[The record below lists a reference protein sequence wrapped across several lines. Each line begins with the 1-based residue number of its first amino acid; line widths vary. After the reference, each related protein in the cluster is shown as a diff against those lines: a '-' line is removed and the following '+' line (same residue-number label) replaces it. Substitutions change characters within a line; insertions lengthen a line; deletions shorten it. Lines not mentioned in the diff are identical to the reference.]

1 MERAVA
7 IALDD
12 GSQRVLDGVYVSG
25 EDADA
30 AGAVIA
36 PPHPLYGGSM
46 DSPVVNEI
54 AHACRTAGLASLRFN
69 WRGVGGSAGVP
80 SGDPEVADADYA
92 AAAAYLEET
101 LPGPIVAAGY
111 SAGAAAAVRVA
122 ARRPR
127 LNRLLLVAPP
137 LMLIDRAALEGFGG
151 SVLLVAGQYDE
162 FGQPGEFEALAGAL
176 PRASLAVIPEAD
188 HFFGAGLAALAGAIE
203 SWL

>member
-36 PPHPLYGGSM
+36 PPHPLY
-46 DSPVVNEI
+46 
-54 AHACRTAGLASLRFN
+54 SLRFN

-162 FGQPGEFEALAGAL
+162 FGPPGEFEALAGAL